1 MYLIEHNITGF
12 RNIKQYNNILPCAPE
27 YGRVIVLG
35 VVICTVPP
43 PVMLPSAALLSGGP
57 AVAIKV
63 AGPIVIYF

>member
-1 MYLIEHNITGF
+1 MHIQNKTL
-12 RNIKQYNNILPCAPE
+12 LCAPE

-43 PVMLPSAALLSGGP
+43 PVILPRAALLRGGP

-63 AGPIVIYF
+63 AGPVIMCFLVREFLLR